1 MTRAQ
6 KAVTLPLMKI
16 KSKHIKHIAIVHRSH
31 SRRAKSKALEIQKF
45 LQKRNVTTQ
54 MLSQKQTGGK
64 SAANSQLIIAIGGD
78 GTYLKAVH
86 FGKEKD
92 IPVLGINMGSF
103 GFLTPHNETN
113 VFDILDKFFAD
124 KLFLRKHFFIKGEAH
139 QITIP
144 KQSKKDSFSDPP
156 PALKSPKEIFQAV
169 NDMVIERGALSH
181 LISLSI
187 YINSQF
193 ICSVKSDGLI
203 VAGTLGSTAYNLA
216 AGGPILHPEVQSFV
230 ITPICSHSLT
240 NRPVIIHNKSEIK
253 IKVNNKKAF
262 LTIDGIRKG
271 VLTPQNILVIKKD
284 KKSFYS
290 LTEKKQWEFEL
301 LREKLQFGQR
311 N

>member
-1 MTRAQ
+1 
-6 KAVTLPLMKI
+6 MKI

-31 SRRAKSKALEIQKF
+31 SHRAKAKALEIQKF
-45 LQKRNVTTQ
+45 LQKRNITVQ
-54 MLSQKQTGGK
+54 VLSQKQTGNQ
-64 SAANSQLIIAIGGD
+64 SAGGNQLIIAIGGD

-86 FGKEKD
+86 FGKKKD

-103 GFLTPHNETN
+103 GFLTPHNETH
-113 VFDILDKFFAD
+113 VFNILNKFFTD
-124 KLFLRKHFFIKGEAH
+124 KLFLRKHFFIKGE
-139 QITIP
+139 IYKTTIP
-144 KQSKKDSFSDPP
+144 QSKNNSVSDSLPVLKAPKDT
-156 PALKSPKEIFQAV
+156 FQAV

-187 YINSQF
+187 YINNQF

-203 VAGTLGSTAYNLA
+203 IAGTLGSTAYNLA

-240 NRPVIIHNKSEIK
+240 NRPVIIHDKSEIK

-262 LTIDGIRKG
+262 SYDR
-271 VLTPQNILVIKKD
+271 
-284 KKSFYS
+284 
-290 LTEKKQWEFEL
+290 
-301 LREKLQFGQR
+301 R